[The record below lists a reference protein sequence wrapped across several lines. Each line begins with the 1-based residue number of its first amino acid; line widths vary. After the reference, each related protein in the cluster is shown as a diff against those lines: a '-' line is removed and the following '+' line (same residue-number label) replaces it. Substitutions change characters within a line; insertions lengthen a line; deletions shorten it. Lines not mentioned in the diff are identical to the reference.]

1 MQQKG
6 VPDFHKNCFLS
17 PVKSTCLIVKNFF
30 FLNWY
35 AQGEYVGVKKILIR
49 ALINSG
55 INEQILGLQ
64 GTLYVRSSLQS
75 QNLSFKNQ
83 PKLKS
88 DQKTVI
94 YLK

>member
-1 MQQKG
+1 M
-6 VPDFHKNCFLS
+6 
-17 PVKSTCLIVKNFF
+17 
-30 FLNWY
+30 
-35 AQGEYVGVKKILIR
+35 GVKKILIR